1 MKLIDTH
8 SHIYEPE
15 FDVDR
20 EQTVERALAAGVA
33 TMLLPAID
41 PAGNDR
47 MFDLVR
53 RHPQSCLPMIGLHPT
68 SVNGNPRWRED
79 LNETECLLRQPPE
92 GIRFVGIGEIG
103 LDFYWSEE
111 FRAEQTEAFR
121 RQCRWAVESG
131 LPVAI
136 HTRNAYAEM
145 MEIME
150 EFRGSGLRGVFHAF
164 SEDAET
170 YRRLRSCG
178 DFVFGIGGVVT
189 YKKAQIARTVC
200 EIPLDDIVLET
211 DCPYL
216 TPVPFRGSRNESSY
230 VVYVCRRIAELKGVS
245 EEEVAAVTTRNAERM
260 FPIVQSRFP
269 VL

>member
-15 FDVDR
+15 FDEDR
-20 EQTVERALAAGVA
+20 GQVVERALAAGVA
-33 TMLLPAID
+33 AMLLPAID
-41 PAGNDR
+41 AGSNGR

-53 RHPQSCLPMIGLHPT
+53 RYPECCRPMMGLHPT
-68 SVNGNPRWRED
+68 SVNDNPHWREELD
-79 LNETECLLRQPPE
+79 EVERLLKRPPE
-92 GIRFVGIGEIG
+92 GIRFVGVGEIG

-121 RQCRWAVESG
+121 RQCRLAVEAG
-131 LPVAI
+131 LPVAV
-136 HTRNAYAEM
+136 HTRNAYPEM
-145 MEIME
+145 TAIIE

-164 SEDAET
+164 GEDTAT
-170 YRRLRSCG
+170 YRRLRACG
-178 DFVFGIGGVVT
+178 DFLFGIGGVVT

-200 EIPLDDIVLET
+200 DIPLTDIVLET

-216 TPVPFRGSRNESSY
+216 TPVPFRGRRNESSY
-230 VVYVCRRIAELKGVS
+230 VKYVCSRIAELKGVD

-260 FPIVQSRFP
+260 FGVI
-269 VL
+269 